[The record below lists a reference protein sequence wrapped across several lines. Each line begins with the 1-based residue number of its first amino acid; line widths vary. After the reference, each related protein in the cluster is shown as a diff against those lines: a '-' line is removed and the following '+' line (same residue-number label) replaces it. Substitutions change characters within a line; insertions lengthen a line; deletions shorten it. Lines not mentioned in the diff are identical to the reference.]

1 MSRTKVFNEAEVLE
15 KAVQVFWCKGYNGTS
30 AQDLVD
36 ELGISRS
43 SLYDT
48 FGDKRSLFIKALQHY
63 RSVAAKGLI
72 EMISNSND
80 IEKTIEQIFRVAVKE
95 SVEDKLSKGCFI
107 VNTTIELAPHD
118 KEIASI
124 IDQNMNDVENALCE
138 AIKKG
143 QAEGVFSRKQPA
155 LSLARFLFNSIS
167 GLRVAAKSGADKHVF
182 DDIVKV
188 NLSTLKP

>member
-1 MSRTKVFNEAEVLE
+1 MSRTKVFNETDVLE
-15 KAVQVFWCKGYNGTS
+15 KAIQVFWSKGYNGTS

-48 FGDKRSLFIKALQHY
+48 YGDKRSLFIRALQHV
-63 RSVAAKGLI
+63 RSTLSKELI
-72 EMISNSND
+72 KMINHSDN
-80 IEKTIEQIFRVAVKE
+80 IEEAIRQIFKMTVKE
-95 SVEDKLSKGCFI
+95 ALEDKLLKGCFM

-118 KEIASI
+118 KDVAAI
-124 IDQNMNDVENALCE
+124 INQNMTDIENALCL

-143 QAEGVFSRKQPA
+143 QEEGVFSKKQSA
-155 LSLARFLFNSIS
+155 LSLARFVSNSIS
-167 GLRVAAKSGADKHVF
+167 GLRVAAKLGTEKRVY

-188 NLSTLKP
+188 TLSVLKV

>member
-1 MSRTKVFNEAEVLE
+1 MSRTKVFNETDVLE

-72 EMISNSND
+72 EMIETSNNID
-80 IEKTIEQIFRVAVKE
+80 KAIEQIFRIAVKE
-95 SVEDKLSKGCFI
+95 AIEDKLSKGCFI
-107 VNTTIELAPHD
+107 VNTTVELAAHD
-118 KEIASI
+118 NDIATI
-124 IDQNMNDVENALCE
+124 INQNMNDIENALYL

-143 QAEGVFSRKQPA
+143 QEEGVFSKKQSA
-155 LSLARFLFNSIS
+155 LSLARFIFNSIS
-167 GLRVAAKSGADKHVF
+167 GLRVASKSGAQKKVF

-188 NLSTLKP
+188 TLSVLKS